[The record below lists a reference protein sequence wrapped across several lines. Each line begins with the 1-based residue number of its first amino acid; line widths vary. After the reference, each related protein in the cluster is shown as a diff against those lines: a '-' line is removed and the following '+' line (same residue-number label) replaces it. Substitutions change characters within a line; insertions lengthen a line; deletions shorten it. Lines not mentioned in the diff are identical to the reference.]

1 MKKIILITFLSLI
14 LVFSA
19 ISSNPNVL
27 KIKDPLEVICLIGD
41 KLIRDTPFKYRLE
54 VQSVKTKFDNIICV
68 DFGRNFGLGKPAVAI
83 AYTQLESETD
93 QTLTIQV
100 EHNDGCKIILN
111 NKVIYQQTCER
122 KMHIVLDERDVEL
135 PIKLELQLK
144 KGINN
149 LIVES
154 QTNGKEWRFYMQ
166 PPGDKGAILE
176 KTISYPTIGLT
187 KLENVDK
194 KVAEISN
201 WLLIGPF
208 SITDNQIAIIE
219 SVLVFGK
226 MYNGLNNQLITWTVP
241 KVEVLGNV
249 IDPKLWGTNYNWN
262 YHNGGVAWAMQM
274 LSEAT
279 KNPAYKA
286 WATTFCDFHIN
297 GIPFV
302 NYQVKTL
309 NALNSA
315 NHYIL
320 KTPLLD
326 FTLAPSMPLI
336 YRLQKEENFDN
347 RTDYE
352 AFITKML
359 KYAKTEQIRDTST
372 GVYTRT
378 TPEKYTTWVDDM
390 FMGIPFLVQA
400 SKYVQDKKEKEIFLN
415 DAAKQVLEFKK
426 YVWDADVNLY
436 MHANYSA
443 RPKVKLPY
451 WSRAN
456 GWGIWA
462 TSEVL
467 KVLPKSSPYYKPILK
482 HFQTHVI
489 SLVKLQAASGF
500 WYNVLNRADSKEE
513 VSGTAIFTMAIAR
526 GVTNGWLDR
535 KTYAPIAIKGW
546 EAIKTQIEPDGSV
559 HNICMGTYCSE
570 DVNYYINRPYF
581 DNDTHGIFAVL
592 FAGIEMDRMIETP
605 LTPKGEKEQVP
616 YYK

>member
-1 MKKIILITFLSLI
+1 MKKDFLLFLLSFLSFPI
-14 LVFSA
+14 FAVIQPVNNSD
-19 ISSNPNVL
+19 N
-27 KIKDPLEVICLIGD
+27 PLEVVSLIGD

-54 VQSVKTKFDNIICV
+54 VQSTKTKFDNVVCV
-68 DFGRNFGLGKPAVAI
+68 DFGRTFGLGIPAVAI
-83 AYTQLESETD
+83 AYTQLVAETD
-93 QTLTIQV
+93 QILAIQL

-111 NKVIYQQTCER
+111 NNVIYHQTGER
-122 KMHIVLDERDVEL
+122 KIHIVLDERNLEL
-135 PIKLELQLK
+135 PLKLELQLK

-149 LIVES
+149 LIIES
-154 QTNGKEWRFYMQ
+154 QSFGSEWRFYMQ
-166 PPGDKGAILE
+166 PPTDKGAILE
-176 KTISYPTIGLT
+176 NAISYPIIGLA

-201 WLLIGPF
+201 WLVIGPLAVNE
-208 SITDNQIAIIE
+208 NQLASIE
-219 SVLVFGK
+219 SELLFGK
-226 MYNGLNNQLITWTVP
+226 MYSGLNNLLVTWTIP

-249 IDPKLWGTNYNWN
+249 IDQKLWGTNYNWN
-262 YHNGGVAWAMQM
+262 YHNGGVAWAMQT

-279 KNPAYKA
+279 KNPKYNA
-286 WATTFCDFHIN
+286 WATAFCDFHIN

-309 NALNSA
+309 NAFNSA

-336 YRLQKEENFDN
+336 YRLQKENNFEN
-347 RTDYE
+347 RVAYE
-352 AFITKML
+352 SFVAEML
-359 KYAKTEQIRDTST
+359 KYAKDEQIRDVNT

-378 TPEKYTTWVDDM
+378 TPEKFTTWVDDM

-400 SKYVQDKKEKEIFLN
+400 SNYVQDKNEKAVFMN

-426 YVWDADVNLY
+426 HVWDAEANLY

-443 RPKVKLPY
+443 RPRVKLPY

-462 TSEVL
+462 TTEVL
-467 KVLPKSSPYYKPILK
+467 KVLPTSSPYYKPILK
-482 HFQTHVI
+482 HFKTHVKA
-489 SLVKLQAASGF
+489 LAKLQAASGF
-500 WYNVLNRADSKEE
+500 WYNVLNRPDSKEE

-526 GVTNGWLDR
+526 GVANGWLDR
-535 KTYAPIAIKGW
+535 KTFAPIATKGW
-546 EAIKTQIEPDGSV
+546 EAIKTQIEPDGTV

-581 DNDTHGIFAVL
+581 DNDTHGTFAVL
-592 FAGIEMDRMIETP
+592 FAGIEMNRMM
-605 LTPKGEKEQVP
+605 K
-616 YYK
+616 

>member
-1 MKKIILITFLSLI
+1 MKKILLALI
-14 LVFSA
+14 LSFLVVISVFTVNQNV
-19 ISSNPNVL
+19 SNIT
-27 KIKDPLEVICLIGD
+27 KPLDVVSLIGD

-54 VQSVKTKFDNIICV
+54 LQSAKTNFDNVVCV
-68 DFGRNFGLGKPAVAI
+68 DFGRTFGLGKAAMAI
-83 AYTQLESETD
+83 AYTQLEAETN
-93 QTLTIQV
+93 QTLSIQL
-100 EHNDGCKIILN
+100 EHNDGCKVLLN
-111 NKVIYQQTCER
+111 NKVIYQHRGER
-122 KMHIVLDERDVEL
+122 KIQIVLDERDVEL
-135 PIKLELQLK
+135 PVNIDLKLQ
-144 KGINN
+144 KGLNN
-149 LIVES
+149 LIIES
-154 QTNGKEWRFYMQ
+154 QTYGNEWRFYMQ
-166 PPGDKGAILE
+166 PPSNKEAIGS
-176 KTISYPTIGLT
+176 KQIMYPTIGLC
-187 KLENVDK
+187 NVPYVDK

-201 WLLIGPF
+201 WLVIGPLAVN
-208 SITDNQIAIIE
+208 DNQLATIE
-219 SVLVFGK
+219 SEFFFGK
-226 MYNGLNNQLITWTVP
+226 MYNGLNNQLITWTIP
-241 KVEVLGNV
+241 KVEVVGNV

-262 YHNGGVAWAMQM
+262 YHNGGVAWAMQT

-279 KNPAYKA
+279 KNPKYND
-286 WATTFCDFHIN
+286 WATAFCDFHIN

-309 NALNSA
+309 NAFSSA

-336 YRLQKEENFDN
+336 YRLQKEKNFENKAA
-347 RTDYE
+347 YE
-352 AFITKML
+352 AFIAEML
-359 KYAKTEQIRDTST
+359 KYAKDEQIRDPKT

-400 SKYVQDKKEKEIFLN
+400 SNYVQDKNEKEIFLI

-426 YVWDADVNLY
+426 HVWDDEAKLY
-436 MHANYSA
+436 MHANYSP
-443 RPKVKLPY
+443 RPTVKLPY

-482 HFQTHVI
+482 HFQTHVK
-489 SLVKLQAASGF
+489 SLIKLQAASGF
-500 WYNVLNRADSKEE
+500 WYNVLNRPDSKEE

-526 GVTNGWLDR
+526 GVANGWLDR
-535 KTYAPIAIKGW
+535 KTYKPIATKAW
-546 EAIKTQIEPDGSV
+546 EALKTQIEPDGTV

-581 DNDTHGIFAVL
+581 DNDTHGTFAVL
-592 FAGIEMDRMIETP
+592 FAGIEMDRMM
-605 LTPKGEKEQVP
+605 K
-616 YYK
+616 